1 MVYITHEDN
10 LFYKFI
16 DSNIINLVKEGS
28 NKIKDKKL
36 HYVVIPY
43 LKKHPKLYNKFKEY
57 INHTFDIDCLDD
69 FPKDYSRERF
79 IKDKESNNLLYQVIK
94 VDTKN
99 VDIEKITTY
108 TVYYM

>member
-1 MVYITHEDN
+1 MVYITHEEN
-10 LFYKFI
+10 LIYKFI
-16 DSNIINLVKEGS
+16 DSNIINFIKEGS

-43 LKKHPKLYNKFKEY
+43 LKGHPKLYNKFKEY
-57 INHTFDIDCLDD
+57 INNTFDVECLDD
-69 FPKDYSRERF
+69 FPKDYSRERS
-79 IKDKESNNLLYQVIK
+79 IKDKELDNLLCQVIK

-99 VDIEKITTY
+99 VDAEKITTY